1 MKERAMPGALFELSF
16 DEAVAVLVA
25 IRADCFPAA
34 VSESDRCALEVA
46 ARYTVEWAALEVA
59 DHHLS
64 PACETTPILK
74 IIEAPR
80 RLR

>member
-1 MKERAMPGALFELSF
+1 MPGALFELSF

-46 ARYTVEWAALEVA
+46 ARHAVEYAALEVA
-59 DHHLS
+59 DRHLW
-64 PACETTPILK
+64 PARESPILK
-74 IIEAPR
+74 VIEG
-80 RLR
+80 